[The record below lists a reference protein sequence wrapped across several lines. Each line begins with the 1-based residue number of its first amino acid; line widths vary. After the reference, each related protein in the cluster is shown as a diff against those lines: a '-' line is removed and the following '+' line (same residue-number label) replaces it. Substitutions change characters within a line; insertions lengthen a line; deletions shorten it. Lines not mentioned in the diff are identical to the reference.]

1 MIIIA
6 HRGLLEGPDQSLE
19 NKPEQID
26 AAIDL
31 GFDVEVDIHYID
43 GKYFLGHDEP
53 QYGIQLDWL
62 LSRKDNLWVH
72 CKNIASLLKLKKT
85 SLNYFWHEND
95 TVALTSRCFVWAYPG
110 KQPIK
115 NSIAVLP
122 ELNNDPTG
130 ECFGICTDYSIKYRK
145 ELRR

>member
-6 HRGLLEGPDQSLE
+6 HRGLLEGPNQLLE
-19 NKPEQID
+19 NRPEQID
-26 AAIDL
+26 EAIDL
-31 GFDVEVDIHYID
+31 GFDVEVDVRFID

-53 QYGIQLDWL
+53 QYGIHLDWL

-95 TVALTSRCFVWAYPG
+95 TVTLTSRCFVWAYPG

-122 ELNNDPTG
+122 ELNNDPVD
-130 ECFGICTDYSIKYRK
+130 ECFGICTDYSIKYRN
-145 ELRR
+145 EFLA